1 MVLTYKSVKV
11 RKCERAKVWKW
22 ESVHQPAPISICS
35 TSTSSSFWSLF
46 DYFPHYGYC
55 LFSTQVGH
63 WHPHVPMFR
72 LFPPLTLP
80 QFLLNVWVIFSE
92 LPLWDHYKEPL
103 AKWMAP
109 EEPPTGMFPTTPNKD
124 PLRGPPEE
132 GGSHISYPPS
142 SLRSLC
148 VLMRGWWWGAL
159 FILEARWRPLPQLER
174 IYETLSN
181 QQVLTRGNFA

>member
-1 MVLTYKSVKV
+1 MRKYESV
-11 RKCERAKVWKW
+11 REQKCENRKVCL
-22 ESVHQPAPISICS
+22 SQHQSAFVQLTHPTACWACLT
-35 TSTSSSFWSLF
+35 TSLIR
-46 DYFPHYGYC
+46 YGFC